1 MARHVSFGRIGL
13 MLTAFLMLT
22 LIGVFATFAVP
33 IPGARGLIAEARL
46 AQALRA
52 QALRAP
58 DAGARHALL
67 SVKPLLDRQDQ
78 ASLAALRPD
87 RAGFAQAMLLV
98 STAALDGG
106 RVVAYRLRLLVIII
120 GVLGALFAVALL
132 GIKEAP

>member
-1 MARHVSFGRIGL
+1 MAQHVSLGRIGL

-46 AQALRA
+46 AQALT
-52 QALRAP
+52 AP
-58 DAGARHALL
+58 DAGTRHAALL
-67 SVKPLLDRQDQ
+67 SVKPLLDRRDQ

-87 RAGFAQAMLLV
+87 RAGFGQAMLLV

-132 GIKEAP
+132 GIREAP